1 VEPSGGPSCLLRRN
15 DFAVKM
21 GRVVS
26 TTERDIIRYYYYFVQ
41 QTERG
46 LAFLR
51 CESSSYDTARHRR
64 GDERLAWGRGKSSGF
79 RTGGP
84 GGGTSSPSVRR
95 SRGSPFAPTD
105 RPIVVVVVIGAVVV
119 VITVVVQ
126 QPQTQTAWPGAGGGP
141 GARMS
146 CTAPSRSPSRE

>member
-1 VEPSGGPSCLLRRN
+1 MEPSGGPSCLLRRN

-41 QTERG
+41 QTEKG
-46 LAFLR
+46 FAFLR

-84 GGGTSSPSVRR
+84 GGNVAAECPTLAGITVR
-95 SRGSPFAPTD
+95 TD
-105 RPIVVVVVIGAVVV
+105 RLLLLLLLLVPLLLLSRSSCSSRRRRRLSQ
-119 VITVVVQ
+119 VQ
-126 QPQTQTAWPGAGGGP
+126 AAGP

-146 CTAPSRSPSRE
+146 CTALSRSPSTV